1 MTTEHAM
8 IRRVKAQAFNE
19 TFVGGDD
26 VALRFDFPEEWEVK
40 FSMRNFSEGSTVWIQ
55 MSYEQAM
62 SFALQILDA
71 AKDSKRIYDEY
82 NAYAIEEERKNAVL
96 A

>member
-1 MTTEHAM
+1 MM
-8 IRRVKAQAFNE
+8 KRVKAQAFNE
-19 TFVGGDD
+19 TFIGGDD
-26 VALRFDFPEEWEVK
+26 VALRFDFPEEWQVK

-55 MSYEQAM
+55 MSYEQAIT
-62 SFALQILDA
+62 FALQILDA

-82 NAYAIEEERKNAVL
+82 DAYVKEEQAKENAIL